1 MWIYYLW
8 QFLSAS
14 TDKKSSPKVIFWFT
28 LSLTFAAL
36 YSILALQQVFRGE
49 YVVQDDAR
57 QHVFWMRRFLDPE
70 LFPQDLIADYF
81 QSVSPL
87 GYTTVYKLMA
97 GVGIDPIWFSKLLPV
112 ILGLIT
118 TGYCFGVCLQL
129 LPVPMAGF
137 IASLLLN
144 QSLWMQDD
152 LGSATPR
159 AFLYP
164 LFFMFLYYLLKKSSA
179 LVNLS
184 LALIGLFYPSF
195 IFIAV
200 GILVLR
206 LWDWESW
213 QPRLSSNRHDYL
225 LCATGIGVA
234 LLVLLPYALSSSEFG
249 PVITVAEARTL
260 PEFEAG
266 GRASFFH
273 DDKFWRFWF
282 SARNSGI
289 RLSLNPASLG
299 ASFLLFMI
307 PLYPRQFPLVKQVNR
322 EVRLL
327 LQILV
332 CSLIM
337 FFIAHALLFK
347 LHLPSRY
354 TMHSLR
360 IVLPLAAALA
370 LTLILDGLLYAGLN
384 KKRSLLAVVIVAIIS
399 TVTVFYPSLFW
410 QKYFPNPGYRIGT
423 VSPLYEFFQQQP
435 KDILIASLAE
445 EVNNLPVFSQ
455 RSILVGSE
463 YAIPYHIGYYRP
475 FRRRVFELIQAQY
488 SQDLADVSNFIQKYD
503 IDFWVLEQGTFTPQ
517 YIADLRWFKE
527 FAPTQ
532 DALAN
537 LKQGITPALSKV
549 IDKCSVYETGR
560 FTVLQADCILKTP
573 PN

>member
-1 MWIYYLW
+1 MWVHYLW
-8 QFLSAS
+8 QFLSAT

-144 QSLWMQDD
+144 QSLWIQDD
-152 LGSATPR
+152 IGSGTPR
-159 AFLYP
+159 AFFSP
-164 LFFMFLYYLLKKSSA
+164 LLLMFLYYLLKKSLV

-184 LALIGLFYPSF
+184 LALIGLFYPALM
-195 IFIAV
+195 FIAV
-200 GILVLR
+200 GVLVLR
-206 LWDWESW
+206 LWDWNSW
-213 QPRLSSNRHDYL
+213 QPRLSSNRYDYIV
-225 LCATGIGVA
+225 CATGISVA
-234 LLVLLPYALSSSEFG
+234 FLVLLPYALSSSEFG

-273 DDKFWRFWF
+273 DDKPWRFWL
-282 SARNSGI
+282 SARKSGI
-289 RLSLNPASLG
+289 RLSLNPATLG
-299 ASFLLFMI
+299 AGFLLFVI
-307 PLYPRQFPLVKQVNR
+307 PLYPRRFPLLKQVNR

-327 LQILV
+327 LQIV
-332 CSLIM
+332 VSSLIM
-337 FFIAHALLFK
+337 FFLAHALLFK
-347 LHLPSRY
+347 LHVPSRY

-370 LTLILDGLLYAGLN
+370 LTAIVDAFVYVGL
-384 KKRSLLAVVIVAIIS
+384 KRKRSFVTLGTVAIIGAII
-399 TVTVFYPSLFW
+399 VFYPNLFW
-410 QKYFPNPGYRIGT
+410 KNYFPNPGYRIGT
-423 VSPLYEFFQQQP
+423 VSPLYQFFQQQP
-435 KDILIASLAE
+435 KDSLIASLAE
-445 EVNNLPVFSQ
+445 EVNNLPAFSQ
-455 RSILVGSE
+455 RSIFVGSD
-463 YAIPYHIGYYRP
+463 YAAPYHVGYYRE
-475 FRRRVFELIQAQY
+475 FRQRELELIQAQY

-503 IDFWVLEQGTFTPQ
+503 IDFWVLEQGTFTAK
-517 YIADLRWFKE
+517 YIADLRWFRE
-527 FAPTQ
+527 FPPTQ

-537 LKQGITPALSKV
+537 LTQGITPALSKV